1 MEPAGW
7 PLSSNYATPQLCRSV
22 EGVPDSDS
30 LAVTMDTTQST
41 HLARRLG
48 GALEPVIGAIYF
60 APEAHAAY
68 EALGFAGSPGA
79 DNGVAWPEPAAYA
92 TSRGSILGQVE
103 PMVVAAAFAVFKPT
117 QIAASVRHGWTVTD
131 ADTIFAV
138 RDSAALAQLERV
150 LGSNPTGADRVDE
163 LLGRAILNLTFAGRP
178 LAAGL
183 AERPPAEHRLG
194 AIFRHGDLLREYRGD
209 SHNAAW
215 VAAGLNG
222 TEIGLLTELYWGL
235 PPRSYSR
242 TRAWTD
248 DDFDQAHERLQSQG
262 LLDTAGLLT
271 QAGRDFREGIETATD
286 AQMAPVMA
294 TLGDDAT
301 ELIELIEPW
310 GVAIRAVGGYPAS
323 GPHELAEKGS
333 ARQKPPQ

>member
-1 MEPAGW
+1 
-7 PLSSNYATPQLCRSV
+7 
-22 EGVPDSDS
+22 
-30 LAVTMDTTQST
+30 MDNTDST

-68 EALGFAGSPGA
+68 EALGFAGSPGG
-79 DNGVAWPEPAAYA
+79 DNSVEWPEPIAYA

-103 PMVVAAAFAVFKPT
+103 PMVVAAAFAVFKPS
-117 QIAASVRHGWTVTD
+117 QIAASVRQGWTITD
-131 ADTIFAV
+131 AHTIFAT
-138 RDSAALAQLERV
+138 RDTAALAQLERV
-150 LGSNPTGADRVDE
+150 LGLDPDGADRIDE
-163 LLGRAILNLTFAGRP
+163 LLTRAVGDLTFAGRP

-183 AERPPAEHRLG
+183 AERSPADHRLG

-242 TRAWTD
+242 TRAWSD
-248 DDFDQAHERLQSQG
+248 DDLDQAHERLQSQG
-262 LLDTAGLLT
+262 LLDAEGQLT
-271 QAGRDFREGIETATD
+271 EPGREFREGIETATD

-294 TLGDDAT
+294 ALGDDA
-301 ELIELIEPW
+301 IELVDLLKPW
-310 GVAIRAVGGYPAS
+310 GAAIRAVGGYPAS

-333 ARQKPPQ
+333 KQ